1 MTKNE
6 ENNKYIML
14 DNKNKVR
21 ELQTF
26 YVDAQI
32 ENLPTI
38 VEAKKKEIVDKL
50 AEFQEKHIQI
60 KYDKYGNEE
69 KIINPYLISTY
80 FFKTI
85 NPLSSKIP
93 KYNAEKLSIVWDLYM
108 YLVEQVNMEIAPFQ
122 PTLTHFAKF
131 AGISLSTINSYKNCG
146 DEDMMI
152 LCEKIYDEC
161 FNGNMSLAQTGNLRE
176 KSTMSRMKIENQV
189 VEQPRPNVNVN
200 VSTKVDLNE
209 INKRLEE
216 IKKFNK
222 KVVEL
227 DNKKKKKEK

>member
-1 MTKNE
+1 MRKSKE
-6 ENNKYIML
+6 ENNYIMME
-14 DNKNKVR
+14 NKNQVR
-21 ELQTF
+21 ELQNF
-26 YVDAQI
+26 YVNGQI
-32 ENLPTI
+32 DNLPTI
-38 VEAKKKEIVDKL
+38 VEAKKKEIVNKL
-50 AEFQEKHIQI
+50 TEFQENYVKTIS
-60 KYDKYGNEE
+60 DKYGNPI
-69 KIINPYLISTY
+69 KIVNPYLVSTY

-85 NPLSSKIP
+85 NPISSKIP

-108 YLVEQVNMEIAPFQ
+108 YLVEQVNMEITPFQ
-122 PTLTHFAKF
+122 PTLSHFAKF
-131 AGISLSTINSYKNCG
+131 AGISLATIANYKTCG

-161 FNGNMSLAQTGNLRE
+161 FNGNMSLAQTGNLSE
-176 KSTMSRMKIENQV
+176 KSTISRMKIENQV
-189 VEQPRPNVNVN
+189 VEQPKPNVNVT

-227 DNKKKKKEK
+227 DKKKK

>member
-1 MTKNE
+1 MRKAKE
-6 ENNKYIML
+6 ENNYIMME
-14 DNKNKVR
+14 NKNQVR
-21 ELQTF
+21 ELQNF
-26 YVDAQI
+26 YVNGQI
-32 ENLPTI
+32 DNLPTI
-38 VEAKKKEIVDKL
+38 VEAKKKEIVNKL
-50 AEFQEKHIQI
+50 TEFQENYVKTIS
-60 KYDKYGNEE
+60 DKYGNPI
-69 KIINPYLISTY
+69 KIVNPYLVSTY

-85 NPLSSKIP
+85 NPISSKIP

-108 YLVEQVNMEIAPFQ
+108 YLVEQVNMEITPFQ
-122 PTLTHFAKF
+122 PTLSHFAKF
-131 AGISLSTINSYKNCG
+131 AGISLTTIANYKTCG

-161 FNGNMSLAQTGNLRE
+161 FNGNMSLAQTGNLSE
-176 KSTMSRMKIENQV
+176 KSTISRMKIENQV
-189 VEQPRPNVNVN
+189 VEQPKPNVNVT

-227 DNKKKKKEK
+227 DKKKK

>member
-1 MTKNE
+1 MSKLKE
-6 ENNKYIML
+6 ENNYIML

-21 ELQTF
+21 ELQNF
-26 YVDAQI
+26 YVNGQI
-32 ENLPTI
+32 DNLPTI
-38 VEAKKKEIVDKL
+38 VESKKKDIVNELVD
-50 AEFQEKHIQI
+50 FQNKYVQV

-69 KIINPYLISTY
+69 KIVNPYLISTY

-189 VEQPRPNVNVN
+189 VEQPKPNVNVN

-216 IKKFNK
+216 IKNFNK

-227 DNKKKKKEK
+227 DNKKKVK

>member
-1 MTKNE
+1 MRKSKE
-6 ENNKYIML
+6 ENNYIMME
-14 DNKNKVR
+14 NKNQVR
-21 ELQTF
+21 ELQNF
-26 YVDAQI
+26 YVNGQI
-32 ENLPTI
+32 DNLPTI
-38 VEAKKKEIVDKL
+38 VEAKKKEIVNKL
-50 AEFQEKHIQI
+50 TEFQENYVKTIS
-60 KYDKYGNEE
+60 DKYGNPI
-69 KIINPYLISTY
+69 KVVNPYLVSTY

-85 NPLSSKIP
+85 NPISSKIP

-108 YLVEQVNMEIAPFQ
+108 YLVEQVNMEITPFQ
-122 PTLTHFAKF
+122 PTLSHFAKF
-131 AGISLSTINSYKNCG
+131 AGISLATIANYKTCG

-161 FNGNMSLAQTGNLRE
+161 FNGNMSLAQTGNLSE
-176 KSTMSRMKIENQV
+176 KSTISRMKIENQV
-189 VEQPRPNVNVN
+189 VEQPKPNVNVT

-227 DNKKKKKEK
+227 DKKKK

>member
-1 MTKNE
+1 MRKSKE
-6 ENNKYIML
+6 ENNYIMME
-14 DNKNKVR
+14 NKNQVR
-21 ELQTF
+21 ELQNF
-26 YVDAQI
+26 YVNGQI
-32 ENLPTI
+32 DNLPTI

-50 AEFQEKHIQI
+50 TEFQENYVKTIS
-60 KYDKYGNEE
+60 DKYGNPI
-69 KIINPYLISTY
+69 KIVNPYLVSTY

-85 NPLSSKIP
+85 NPISSKIP

-108 YLVEQVNMEIAPFQ
+108 YLVEQVNMEITPFQ
-122 PTLTHFAKF
+122 PTLSHFAKF
-131 AGISLSTINSYKNCG
+131 AGISLTTIANYKTCG

-161 FNGNMSLAQTGNLRE
+161 FNGNMSLAQTGNLSE
-176 KSTMSRMKIENQV
+176 KSTISRMKIENQV
-189 VEQPRPNVNVN
+189 VEQPKPNVNVT

-227 DNKKKKKEK
+227 DKKKK

>member
-85 NPLSSKIP
+85 NPLSSKMP

-131 AGISLSTINSYKNCG
+131 AGISLSAINGYKNCG

-176 KSTMSRMKIENQV
+176 KSTLSRMKIENQV
-189 VEQPRPNVNVN
+189 VEQPKPNVNVN

-216 IKKFNK
+216 IKNFNK
-222 KVVEL
+222 KVVAL
-227 DNKKKKKEK
+227 DNKKKK